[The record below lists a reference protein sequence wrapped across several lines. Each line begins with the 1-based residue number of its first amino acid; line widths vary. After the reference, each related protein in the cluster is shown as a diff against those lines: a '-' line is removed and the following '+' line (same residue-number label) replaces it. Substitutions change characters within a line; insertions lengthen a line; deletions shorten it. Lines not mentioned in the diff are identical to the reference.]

1 MEGKTIVDTT
11 LTAEERHQKVFTFIS
26 GEAKQI
32 IASTM
37 KQLGS
42 KMDNLEKKHYDSKFS
57 QLEQEIDEAQ
67 KKDGRVTID

>member
-57 QLEQEIDEAQ
+57 
-67 KKDGRVTID
+67 